1 MQATSIIN
9 GKALTNS
16 PPPQPKLVHAAHE
29 FEAQMMKELMKP
41 MTRSPDPGGGE
52 EDDGDAG
59 SSGALG
65 EFASEA
71 MAQALSERGGFGV
84 ADRILRELSPRSDST
99 PVRDQESK
107 GVDARIRVGK

>member
-1 MQATSIIN
+1 MHATSIIN
-9 GKALTNS
+9 REAVNAPS
-16 PPPQPKLVHAAHE
+16 PAQPKLVHAAHE

-41 MTRSPDPGGGE
+41 MTRSSDMGGAEG
-52 EDDGDAG
+52 DDEDAG

-99 PVRDQESK
+99 PVRDQESEK
-107 GVDARIRVGK
+107 GNARIRVGK